1 MASGLVMG
9 IYSTGMNIRFGEE
22 KDFLQLAEMKWLHG
36 MEDDADYNE
45 HNLDGVNRQRFISDF
60 VEFLKSNKDY
70 KIFVAEDNDIVVSA
84 MFIYLIPKIP
94 KPNGQAK
101 YIAYLTN
108 VFTIREYRNKKIGTE
123 LLSYIKKYLSEQK
136 CELLF
141 AWPSEKSVDWYI
153 RNEFLKDNE
162 IFECCLTDKGKILR

>member
-1 MASGLVMG
+1 MASGFVTG
-9 IYSTGMNIRFGEE
+9 IHCTRMNIRFGEE
-22 KDFLQLAEMKWLHG
+22 KDFLRLAEMKWLHG
-36 MEDDADYNE
+36 MEDDVDYNE
-45 HNLDGVNRQRFISDF
+45 HNLEGVNKQRFISEF

-70 KIFVAEDNDIVVSA
+70 KIFVAEDNDAVVSA
-84 MFIYLIPKIP
+84 MFIHLIPKIP

-108 VFTIREYRNKKIGTE
+108 VFTIKEYRNKKIGTE

-141 AWPSEKSVDWYI
+141 AWPSEKSVDWYT
-153 RNEFLKDNE
+153 RNEFSEDNE
-162 IFECCLTDKGKILR
+162 IFECCLMEE